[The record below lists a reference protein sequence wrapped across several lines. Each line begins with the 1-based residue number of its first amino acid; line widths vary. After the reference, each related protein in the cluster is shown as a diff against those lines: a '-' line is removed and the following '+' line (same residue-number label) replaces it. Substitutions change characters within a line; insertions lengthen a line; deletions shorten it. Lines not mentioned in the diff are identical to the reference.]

1 MMRDIAFGESG
12 KIKKFP
18 KGKMGSG
25 KQSYPCQPMF
35 LPMAIIG
42 HQKRHKLFKIVIGDG
57 QAVIHIGLANGK
69 IGLEQKDARTGG
81 NFANESSHLVWLI
94 HLSGS
99 GRGHW
104 QSRCEDN
111 RYAKIAAV

>member
-1 MMRDIAFGESG
+1 MRDIAFSESG

-25 KQSYPCQPMF
+25 KQSYPCQPIF

-81 NFANESSHLVWLI
+81 NFAKKAVNCLQLVI
-94 HLSGS
+94 
-99 GRGHW
+99 RGC
-104 QSRCEDN
+104 RLP
-111 RYAKIAAV
+111 A